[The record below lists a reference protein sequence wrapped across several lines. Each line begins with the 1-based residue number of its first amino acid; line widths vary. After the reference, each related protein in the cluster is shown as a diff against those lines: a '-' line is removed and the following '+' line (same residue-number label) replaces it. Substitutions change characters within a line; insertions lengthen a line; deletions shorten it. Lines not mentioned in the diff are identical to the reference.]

1 MELKER
7 ISNKKVFAK
16 IGLAILV
23 CMLSTSFVQGFYLGL
38 LQVIDP
44 NLLEKPWTSYLGIA
58 ISFYAIGFP
67 SVLKCFLSA
76 LSVKKIGLIRTKSCT
91 E

>member
-7 ISNKKVFAK
+7 ISDKKVFAK

-23 CMLSTSFVQGFYLGL
+23 CMLITSFVQGFYLGL

-44 NLLEKPWTSYLGIA
+44 NLLEKP
-58 ISFYAIGFP
+58 
-67 SVLKCFLSA
+67 
-76 LSVKKIGLIRTKSCT
+76 
-91 E
+91 